1 MTESTRFS
9 GGFLCMQHLNSL
21 SLHAFSPLLIL
32 VSTPEQF
39 MKHCLFTFFILLIAA
54 SGFSQNAKEKLLI
67 DQLQTATADS
77 TKIRLTREL
86 AASLSKTNADL
97 AKHYANECLNLS
109 LKTGNK
115 SGEGFSYNL
124 LGGLHLHQS
133 EYIESME
140 LYLKALRIFTELDD
154 KRQISA
160 IYSNIGTLYVKQ
172 GNLKEARKNLEFA
185 IELKEK
191 MDPKKGLANSYL
203 SLASVVFMEGDLKQA
218 LIYFEKG
225 EQLAQTTKEVY
236 IEAACLNGIAAVQ
249 FKKENYSNA
258 VKGYSHVLELYKS
271 FDGDHR
277 KIIAGI
283 LHNLASAHRKL
294 GELDKAFELLNA
306 SLELA
311 KEIRSNEDIKQAYAG
326 LKAYYKDKGDLEN
339 ALIAEENHSI
349 YKDSVVNEYAL
360 KTVNEL
366 QEKYQ
371 AEERKNEILKLKET
385 NDQLKEKSRLRYG
398 LLIVSVIALL
408 LILLVVFFY
417 MRQVKERQERKQS
430 ELEQK
435 ALRAQMNPHFLFNS
449 LNSIQRMYIEGDEDT
464 ANDYM
469 ADFSRLLR
477 KILENSGKDHVRLKE
492 ELNVIQ
498 LYMDLEMVRTD
509 HSFEYVCEVADD
521 IDLQQIKIPPL
532 IFQPYLENA
541 IWHGIISKKEKGLI
555 TLNIQKPEPGKLI
568 CQVIDNGV
576 GFYSGKQLKL
586 STGNESKGMQI
597 TAERLGGNHNVSIE
611 ERATGGTCI
620 TLTICYTT

>member
-1 MTESTRFS
+1 MKSR
-9 GGFLCMQHLNSL
+9 
-21 SLHAFSPLLIL
+21 LL
-32 VSTPEQF
+32 
-39 MKHCLFTFFILLIAA
+39 TFFILLSMTSVFA
-54 SGFSQNAKEKLLI
+54 QNTKEQLLI
-67 DQLQTATADS
+67 DQLQTTTADS

-86 AASLSKTNADL
+86 AASLSKTNMDL

-115 SGEGFSYNL
+115 SGEAFSYNL

-133 EYIESME
+133 EYLESME

-160 IYSNIGTLYVKQ
+160 IYSNIGTLYTKQ
-172 GNLKEARKNLEFA
+172 GNLKEARKYLESS
-185 IELKEK
+185 IDLKEK
-191 MDPKKGLANSYL
+191 METPKGLANSYL
-203 SLASVVFMEGDLKQA
+203 SLASVIFKEGDMKQA

-225 EQLAQTTKEVY
+225 KQLAQTTKEIH

-249 FKKENYSNA
+249 FKKENYKDA
-258 VKGYSHVLELYKS
+258 AKGYSHALELYKS

-277 KIIAGI
+277 KIIAGV
-283 LHNLASAHRKL
+283 LHNLASAHREL
-294 GELDKAFELLNA
+294 GEFDKAFELLNA

-311 KEIRSNEDIKQAYAG
+311 KEIQSNEDIKQAYAG

-371 AEERKNEILKLKET
+371 AEERKNEILKLQET
-385 NDQLKEKSRLRYG
+385 NDQLEEKSTLRYS
-398 LLIVSVIALL
+398 LLIVSIIAFL
-408 LILLVVFFY
+408 LILLVIFFY
-417 MRQVKERQERKQS
+417 FKQIKAKQQRKQS

-477 KILENSGKDHVRLKE
+477 NILENSGKDHIRLKE
-492 ELNVIQ
+492 ELDVIR

-509 HSFEYVCEVADD
+509 HSFEYVCEVSDD
-521 IDLQQIKIPPL
+521 IDLQHIKIPPL

-555 TLNIQKPEPGKLI
+555 KLSIQKLEPGKLI
-568 CQVIDNGV
+568 CKVIDDGV
-576 GFYSGKQLKL
+576 GFYSGKKLK
-586 STGNESKGMQI
+586 SPTGNGSRGMQI
-597 TAERLGGNHNVSIE
+597 TAERLGGDHNVFIE
-611 ERATGGTCI
+611 ELTTGGTCI
-620 TLTICYTT
+620 TLTIYYTI